1 MLVLCHGIIDS
12 CKHKHPFIHPSIH
25 PSIQSPKES
34 VPRSGIT
41 PVLVSKLFQFF
52 LCPLVL
58 IRVEFCMHIFNIEV
72 GRSPMEWRGKEGGKR
87 DDRGREKRERR
98 EEEGRVERGLCGG
111 YLLLI

>member
-1 MLVLCHGIIDS
+1 
-12 CKHKHPFIHPSIH
+12 
-25 PSIQSPKES
+25 
-34 VPRSGIT
+34 
-41 PVLVSKLFQFF
+41 
-52 LCPLVL
+52 
-58 IRVEFCMHIFNIEV
+58 MHIFNIEV